1 MPDPRIYDLL
11 DLRLPG
17 LSPRT
22 GLYPLLPA
30 GVGTGNIESLTSYIT
45 RLAQAHDVSTN
56 TLLAKYLRL
65 RFLQAKLAGTL
76 ETSEEWKR
84 HFLED
89 AHTLNGM
96 TERVSDWIF
105 ALEES
110 TGVDNLRYLT
120 MAVWKGL
127 FSSQGLLRSR
137 RAWCAACYH
146 EWQAS
151 GQVIY
156 EPLLWALADVS
167 LCLIHQRTLT
177 QSCPHCGGRPHV
189 LRPRSRPGCCPLC
202 NHWLGSEI
210 HQEPG
215 SSSDAVS
222 DGARFLTEGIA
233 RLLAIAPLLQQPPS
247 KDIMWANLQG
257 CVRDLAGGN
266 ASTFARAT
274 GLSTCVLI
282 FWFTE
287 RKLPAF
293 TTLNRLCY
301 RLGTPLFRL
310 LTERLG
316 AGDPDWENARKVV
329 RQYVRHAH
337 ANKVDRPVSP
347 PPDSAPANL
356 SDRKIKGALQRA
368 LRERPVPTMKEVAW
382 RLGIAPLRIYSHF
395 PGFHKTLW
403 QARLSHL
410 EAAAKAALL
419 ESPPPTLRDF
429 KKQRGFSRYTLQRRF
444 PDLYRE
450 LALRSAQRRYRRQE
464 EIEPVLRAACVEE
477 PPPSG
482 RSVAVRV
489 GSHRGH
495 LKKTFPEIWQ
505 LILQRHAEHQKQEV
519 SRKRAAF
526 GERIRRIASD
536 LLMAGKYPSRRRVL
550 AVMGDSELR
559 GEHLILPEVRRA
571 IVAIH
576 SNSDYLRIA
585 APFQPVL

>member
-1 MPDPRIYDLL
+1 MPDPRVYSPLNFQSPD
-11 DLRLPG
+11 

-22 GLYPLLPA
+22 GLYPLPPV
-30 GVGTGNIESLTSYIT
+30 GVGTGLIESLTSYIT

-56 TLLAKYLRL
+56 TLLAKYLRFHVL
-65 RFLQAKLAGTL
+65 RAKLAGTL
-76 ETSEEWKR
+76 ETREEWKR

-110 TGVDNLRYLT
+110 TGVGNLRYLT
-120 MAVWKGL
+120 MAVWKGI

-137 RAWCAACYH
+137 RAWCAACFH

-151 GQVIY
+151 GQVFY

-202 NHWLGSEI
+202 NQWLGSEN
-210 HQEPG
+210 HQEPD

-222 DGARFLTEGIA
+222 DRTRFMSEGIA
-233 RLLAIAPLLQQPPS
+233 RLLAIAPLLQQLPS
-247 KDIMWANLQG
+247 KDIVWANLQG

-266 ASTFARAT
+266 ASVFARTA
-274 GLSTCVLI
+274 GLSTCAPI

-301 RLGTPLFRL
+301 RLGIPLFRL
-310 LTERLG
+310 LTERLS
-316 AGDPDWENARKVV
+316 AGDPDWENARKAV
-329 RQYVRHAH
+329 RQYERHAPT
-337 ANKVDRPVSP
+337 NKVGRPVFRH
-347 PPDSAPANL
+347 PDSAPVNV
-356 SDRKIKGALQRA
+356 SDQKIKGALQRA
-368 LRERPVPTMKEVAW
+368 PRERPIPTMKEIAR
-382 RLGIAPLRIYSHF
+382 RLGIPPHRIYSHF
-395 PGFHKTLW
+395 PGFHKTLE

-450 LALRSAQRRYRRQE
+450 LALRSARRRYRRRE
-464 EIEPVLRAACVEE
+464 ELQSSLQAALVEE

-482 RSVAVRV
+482 RALAARL
-489 GSHRGH
+489 GTNHGN
-495 LKKTFPEIWQ
+495 LKKMFPRIWS
-505 LILQRHAEHQKQEV
+505 LIVHRYAKHQEQALLRRHA
-519 SRKRAAF
+519 AF
-526 GERIRRIASD
+526 SERVRRIAAD
-536 LLMAGKYPSRRRVL
+536 VLKAGKYPSRRRVL
-550 AVMGDSELR
+550 ALMGNSEPR
-559 GEHLILPEVRRA
+559 RQHFILPEVKLALLAFSRT
-571 IVAIH
+571 
-576 SNSDYLRIA
+576 
-585 APFQPVL
+585 Q

>member
-1 MPDPRIYDLL
+1 MPDPRVYSPLNFQSPD
-11 DLRLPG
+11 

-22 GLYPLLPA
+22 GLYPLPPV
-30 GVGTGNIESLTSYIT
+30 GVGTGLIESLTSYIT

-56 TLLAKYLRL
+56 TLLAKYLRFHVL
-65 RFLQAKLAGTL
+65 RAKLAGTL
-76 ETSEEWKR
+76 ETREEWKR

-110 TGVDNLRYLT
+110 TGVGNLRYLT
-120 MAVWKGL
+120 MAVWKGI

-137 RAWCAACYH
+137 RAWCAACFH

-151 GQVIY
+151 GQVFY

-202 NHWLGSEI
+202 NQWLGSEN
-210 HQEPG
+210 HHEPD

-222 DGARFLTEGIA
+222 DRTRFMSEGIA
-233 RLLAIAPLLQQPPS
+233 RLLAIAPLLQQLPS
-247 KDIMWANLQG
+247 KDIVWANLQG

-266 ASTFARAT
+266 ASVFARTA
-274 GLSTCVLI
+274 GLSTCAPI

-301 RLGTPLFRL
+301 RLGIPVSRL
-310 LTERLG
+310 LTERLS
-316 AGDPDWENARKVV
+316 AGDPDWENARKAVM
-329 RQYVRHAH
+329 QYERSAPP
-337 ANKVDRPVSP
+337 NKVDRPVFP
-347 PPDSAPANL
+347 PRDSAPAIV
-356 SDRKIKGALQRA
+356 SDRRIKGSLQCA
-368 LRERPVPTMKEVAW
+368 LRERPVPTMKEIAW

-395 PGFHKTLW
+395 PGFHKTLQ

-410 EAAAKAALL
+410 EAAAKVALL

-450 LALRSAQRRYRRQE
+450 LALRSARRRYRRRE
-464 EIEPVLRAACVEE
+464 ELQSSLQAALVEE

-482 RSVAVRV
+482 RALAARL
-489 GSHRGH
+489 GTNHGN
-495 LKKTFPEIWQ
+495 LKKVFPEIWS
-505 LILQRHAEHQKQEV
+505 LIVQRYAKHQEQEVLGRHA
-519 SRKRAAF
+519 AF
-526 GERIRRIASD
+526 SERVRRIAAD
-536 LLMAGKYPSRRRVL
+536 VLKAGKYPSRRRVL
-550 AVMGDSELR
+550 ALMGNSEPR
-559 GEHLILPEVRRA
+559 RQHFILPEVKLALLAFSRT
-571 IVAIH
+571 
-576 SNSDYLRIA
+576 
-585 APFQPVL
+585 Q

>member
-1 MPDPRIYDLL
+1 MPEPRIYRPL
-11 DLRLPG
+11 DLRSPG

-22 GLYPLLPA
+22 GLYPLPPV
-30 GVGTGNIESLTSYIT
+30 GVGTGLIESLTSYIT

-56 TLLAKYLRL
+56 TLLAKYLRF

-76 ETSEEWKR
+76 ETGEEWKR

-96 TERVSDWIF
+96 PERVSDWIF
-105 ALEES
+105 TLEES
-110 TGVDNLRYLT
+110 TGVGNLRYLT
-120 MAVWKGL
+120 MAVWKGI
-127 FSSQGLLRSR
+127 FSSQGLLRNR

-167 LCLIHQRTLT
+167 VCPIHQRTLT
-177 QSCPHCGGRPHV
+177 ESCPHCKSRSYV
-189 LRPRSRPGCCPLC
+189 LRPRSHPGCCPIC
-202 NHWLGSEI
+202 NHWLGSEN

-222 DGARFLTEGIA
+222 DHARFLTEGISK
-233 RLLAIAPLLQQPPS
+233 LVAIAPLLQQPPS
-247 KDIMWANLQG
+247 KDIMWVNLQG
-257 CVRDLAGGN
+257 CVRDLAEGN
-266 ASTFARAT
+266 AAAFARAA

-301 RLGTPLFRL
+301 RLGIPLFRL
-310 LTERLG
+310 LTERLS
-316 AGDPDWENARKVV
+316 AGDPDWENARKAVK
-329 RQYVRHAH
+329 QYERRAPP
-337 ANKVDRPVSP
+337 NKLDRPVFP
-347 PPDSAPANL
+347 FPDSAPANV

-368 LRERPVPTMKEVAW
+368 LRERPVPTMKEIAW
-382 RLGIAPLRIYSHF
+382 RLGIDPLRIYSHF
-395 PGFHKTLW
+395 PGFHKTLR

-429 KKQRGFSRYTLQRRF
+429 KKQRGFSRDTLERRF

-450 LALRSAQRRYRRQE
+450 LALRSAQRRYRRRE
-464 EIEPVLRAACVEE
+464 ELLAALQAALVVE

-482 RSVAVRV
+482 RALAARLGTTHSN
-489 GSHRGH
+489 
-495 LKKTFPEIWQ
+495 LKKVFPEIWC
-505 LILQRHAEHQKQEV
+505 LIVQRYAKHREQEVLRRHA
-519 SRKRAAF
+519 AF
-526 GERIRRIASD
+526 SEKVRRIATD
-536 LLMAGKYPSRRRVL
+536 VLMAGKYPSRRRVL
-550 AVMGDSELR
+550 ALMGDSR
-559 GEHLILPEVRRA
+559 PKREHFILPEVKLTLLA
-571 IVAIH
+571 L
-576 SNSDYLRIA
+576 SST
-585 APFQPVL
+585 Q

>member
-11 DLRLPG
+11 DFRLPD

-22 GLYPLLPA
+22 GLYPLPPV
-30 GVGTGNIESLTSYIT
+30 GVGTGLVENLTSYIT

-56 TLLAKYLRL
+56 TLLAKYLRF
-65 RFLQAKLAGTL
+65 RFLRAKLAGTVD
-76 ETSEEWKR
+76 TSEEWQR

-89 AHTLNGM
+89 AHTLNGI

-110 TGVDNLRYLT
+110 TGVANLRYLT
-120 MAVWKGL
+120 MATWKGI

-151 GQVIY
+151 GRVIY

-167 LCLIHQRTLT
+167 VCLIHQRSLT

-202 NHWLGSEI
+202 NHWLGGEN

-215 SSSDAVS
+215 SGSDAVS
-222 DGARFLTEGIA
+222 NRARFTAEGIA
-233 RLLAIAPLLQQPPS
+233 RLLANTPLLQPPPS
-247 KDIMWANLQG
+247 KDIMWVNLQG

-266 ASTFARAT
+266 TSAFARAA
-274 GLSTCVLI
+274 GLSTCVPI

-293 TTLNRLCY
+293 TTLHRLCY
-301 RLGTPLFRL
+301 GLGIPLFRL
-310 LTERLG
+310 LTERLSG
-316 AGDPDWENARKVV
+316 GDPDWENARKAV
-329 RQYVRHAH
+329 RQYEAHAP
-337 ANKVDRPVSP
+337 ANKVNRPVFP
-347 PPDSAPANL
+347 PPDSAPANV

-368 LRERPVPTMKEVAW
+368 LRERPVPTMKEIAL
-382 RLGIAPLRIYSHF
+382 RLGIDPIRIYTHF
-395 PGFHKTLW
+395 PGFNKTLK

-419 ESPPPTLRDF
+419 EAPPPTLRDF
-429 KKQRGFSRYTLQRRF
+429 KNQYGFSRDMLRRRF
-444 PDLYRE
+444 AGLYRH
-450 LALRSAQRRYRRQE
+450 LAVRSAQRRYRRRE
-464 EIEPVLRAACVEE
+464 ELQSALHAALVEE

-482 RSVAVRV
+482 RALAARL
-489 GSHRGH
+489 GTNHGN
-495 LKKTFPEIWQ
+495 LKKLFPRIWC
-505 LILQRHAEHQKQEV
+505 LIVQRYAKHQEQEVIGRHA
-519 SRKRAAF
+519 AF
-526 GERIRRIASD
+526 SERVRRIAID
-536 LLMAGKYPSRRRVL
+536 VLMAGKYPSRRRVL
-550 AVMGDSELR
+550 ALMGNSGLR
-559 GEHLILPEVRRA
+559 REHFIIPEVKQTL
-571 IVAIH
+571 VAL
-576 SNSDYLRIA
+576 SST
-585 APFQPVL
+585 